1 MKVKNQ
7 NYEKQKKIAGIKDKV
22 KEDVILRPKLDRRIL
37 NNVPDKEQ
45 IRKSFDR
52 RGKNKSKL
60 QYQIELF
67 LLN

>member
-37 NNVPDKEQ
+37 NNVPD
-45 IRKSFDR
+45 
-52 RGKNKSKL
+52 NK
-60 QYQIELF
+60 
-67 LLN
+67 